1 MRWIEVTKTNSG
13 RYDGPMLLDADKLLA
28 VQRVTDGRGSYTL
41 LFMAVPDTS
50 TDEHGNAPGGFAGF
64 DVHETP
70 DEVMALLDGASAP
83 EPLHQAV

>member
-28 VQRVTDGRGSYTL
+28 VQRVTDGRGTYTL

-50 TDEHGNAPGGFAGF
+50 TDGHGNTMGGFAGF

-70 DEVMALLDGASAP
+70 YEVMALLDGASAP
-83 EPLHQAV
+83 ERLHRAV